1 VSASPTETVERDLIR
16 ETTQPNPNVTGFAD
30 SIEVVLHNYSSTLS
44 ESFTIGGTVSFD
56 TSDEGS
62 ASINA
67 TPCSLTFPAG
77 DFSCSGTIAP
87 GQSLTLLGLAFSG
100 PSSATGSLS
109 ITTAQYA
116 DPNVSNDS
124 VSFSVNQT
132 S

>member
-1 VSASPTETVERDLIR
+1 VSASPTETGERDLIR

-44 ESFTIGGTVSFD
+44 ESFTIGGTVSLD

-67 TPCSLTFPAG
+67 TTPCSLTLPA